1 MQESFWVW
9 PILKY
14 DKMEVN
20 NIYMVCQPSRDSGCS
35 ALRVALNASTITERV
50 KSVTIIYIP
59 RFWIP
64 YYVPHLCHILLPPN
78 ICTCL
83 FNWYNP
89 QYECT
94 MGRVEMAAGVV
105 QMELLA
111 PRITFIYHTCNGC
124 DNITAMRCTNRK
136 STSRSP
142 IAGALLH
149 NCALLMFRHSVSA
162 SIQYVPVDANY
173 LANVASL
180 CLVTIPS

>member
-1 MQESFWVW
+1 M
-9 PILKY
+9 
-14 DKMEVN
+14 
-20 NIYMVCQPSRDSGCS
+20 
-35 ALRVALNASTITERV
+35 LRNTQWFPYGFRWGLGGGGGPNAT
-50 KSVTIIYIP
+50 
-59 RFWIP
+59 P
-64 YYVPHLCHILLPPN
+64 YLYHILLPPN

-149 NCALLMFRHSVSA
+149 KCALLMCRHSVSA

-173 LANVASL
+173 LANAASL